1 MYALGIALIGIG
13 LALVCGAL
21 IFQRRFL
28 EPDEESSQ
36 EGQSG
41 EIPQIVDPGEHRL
54 LEDLRR
60 LNEIE
65 PEMRN
70 ERGEDHKPDDGA
82 TDRSVPLR

>member
-1 MYALGIALIGIG
+1 MDAVGIALIVIG

-36 EGQSG
+36 VGRSGQ
-41 EIPQIVDPGEHRL
+41 IPQGLDPVERGL

-70 ERGEDHKPDDGA
+70 ERGEDSLGPMGEAPRRPD
-82 TDRSVPLR
+82 